1 MKDLIKNH
9 IFWKFG
15 LVKNSLF
22 TEDVSILYDRTRR
35 TIDLTY
41 VFFLLVLFTY
51 FFNGI
56 SSNESLMYNPLWAV
70 SFLSDIPSNQL
81 YLFFHTCLFA
91 NTLVVILFSKIRFT
105 KVSLFLIYFLYVAFV
120 NSFGKINHSNH
131 LVLMVLF
138 CFALLPSARTKNFRE
153 KTILIFA
160 SAQVFLL
167 TAYFLTGFW
176 KLFWGVIELLQNKI
190 SLFSPLSLR
199 NVLIVQFEQTD
210 ITVLGEFFIEHY
222 TLGWILYL
230 VIVYIEFSSI
240 LIFFK
245 PNLHRLWGVLLLML
259 HYGTYALLGVNMF
272 TAPFYIGILLLLS
285 PFATTTDF
293 KSTFKSLPI
302 FSLFFNKN
310 YI

>member
-1 MKDLIKNH
+1 MRDLIKNH

-15 LVKNSLF
+15 LVKNGLF
-22 TEDVSILYDRTRR
+22 FEDVNTLYDRTQRV
-35 TIDLTY
+35 IDLSY

-51 FFNGI
+51 FFNGV
-56 SSNESLMYNPLWAV
+56 SSNESLMYKPLFAV
-70 SFLSDIPSNQL
+70 SFLSNVPSNQL
-81 YLFFHTCLFA
+81 YLFFHTCLFI
-91 NTLVVILFSKIRFT
+91 NTLAIILFPKVRFV
-105 KVSLFLIYFLYVAFV
+105 KVSLFLFYFLYLAFV

-131 LVLMVLF
+131 LVLMILF
-138 CFALLPSARTKNFRE
+138 CFTLLPPPQTKNVKE
-153 KTILIFA
+153 KTLLIFA
-160 SAQVFLL
+160 SAQFFLL

-176 KLFWGVIELLQNKI
+176 KLLWGVIELLQGKI

-210 ITVLGEFFIEHY
+210 QTILGEFFIEHY

-259 HYGTYALLGVNMF
+259 HFGTYALMGVNMF

-285 PFATTTDF
+285 PFATTTNV
-293 KSTFKSLPI
+293 KSTIKSLPV
-302 FSLFFNKN
+302 FSLFFNKKSN
-310 YI
+310 